1 MNKVLVFD
9 IWAEYAHFKKYY
21 TTTSPLTF
29 AIPPK
34 TTLYGLIGA
43 ILGLDKEEYLE
54 SFQEGKCQI
63 GIEIKKPIKKTRIN
77 LNLID
82 TKKAKLMSRIDTR
95 TQIKTE
101 YLKDVKYRIY
111 FQHQV
116 DEIYDKLK
124 QHLIE
129 HKAVYSISL
138 GLSENLANF
147 EFVGEYEADRVD
159 NNEDWVDLKT
169 VMRIDS
175 GYLNKGDID
184 FSQSDREYYSDKVA
198 LEMKPD
204 REVIDYAQIVFEG
217 SGKTIKAKPKAYYR
231 LESGEKCLLL

>member
-1 MNKVLVFD
+1 MNKILVFD
-9 IWAEYAHFKKYY
+9 IWADYAHFKKYY

-34 TTLYGLIGA
+34 TTLYGVIGA
-43 ILGLDKEEYLE
+43 ILGLDKEEYLNY
-54 SFQEGKCQI
+54 FQQGKCQI
-63 GIEIKKPIKKTRIN
+63 GVEIKKPIKKTRIN

-111 FQHQV
+111 FQHQN

-124 QHLIE
+124 KYLKE
-129 HKAVYSISL
+129 HKSVYSISL

-147 EFVGEYEADRVD
+147 EFVGEYEVD
-159 NNEDWVDLKT
+159 KIDGNEDWVDLTT
-169 VMRIDS
+169 VLRIDDD
-175 GYLNKGDID
+175 LTKGDID
-184 FSQSDREYYSDKVA
+184 FSQGDREYYSDKVA

-204 REVIDYAQIVFEG
+204 REVIDYGQIVFEG
-217 SGKTIKAKPKAYYR
+217 EGKSIKAKPKEYYE
-231 LESGEKCLLL
+231 LENGEKCFLL